1 MIRTFQN
8 ALEREGDSF
17 FLTTG
22 ECSKTFWEA
31 HKHFLGGEWAVFGEY
46 LVQAGFLCYT
56 LS

>member
-8 ALEREGDSF
+8 TLEREGDSF
-17 FLTTG
+17 FLATG

-31 HKHFLGGEWAVFGEY
+31 HKHFWGKWPVFWEY